1 MKNISTVRKMSDSPS
16 HGTYAEQKN
25 NKHNSKSMS
34 LEINQNQNQMSESY
48 SIIYNK
54 KTKILKVAFLKF
66 KTEESQKR

>member
-1 MKNISTVRKMSDSPS
+1 MAHTQNK
-16 HGTYAEQKN
+16 KN

-34 LEINQNQNQMSESY
+34 LEMNQNQNQMSESY